1 MALVASVAITVALPS
16 IYSGG
21 GNGVD
26 NACDAWIRLC
36 GDSVYGTCD
45 HLDHLDDV
53 F

>member
-1 MALVASVAITVALPS
+1 VAS

-26 NACDAWIRLC
+26 NACDACGPQC
-36 GDSVYGTCD
+36 GDSVCSCYFYD
-45 HLDHLDDV
+45 LHVYDV